1 MRLTG
6 DCFGQLLEAILDAF
20 PTYGDLS
27 IFVRIGMGENLEEIV
42 SRDEGLRMQ
51 VAELI
56 TWADGRDVVEKLLE
70 AAREANPSNGVL
82 PMVTLEF
89 EGLGEETAVS

>member
-6 DCFGQLLEAILDAF
+6 DSFGELHEAILDAF
-20 PTYGDLS
+20 PTYGELS
-27 IFVRIGMGENLEEIV
+27 IFVRIGLGENLEEIV

-56 TWADGRDVVEKLLE
+56 TWADGCDLVMRLLE
-70 AAREANPSNGVL
+70 EAREANPTNVVL

-89 EGLGEETAVS
+89 EGRGEETAV